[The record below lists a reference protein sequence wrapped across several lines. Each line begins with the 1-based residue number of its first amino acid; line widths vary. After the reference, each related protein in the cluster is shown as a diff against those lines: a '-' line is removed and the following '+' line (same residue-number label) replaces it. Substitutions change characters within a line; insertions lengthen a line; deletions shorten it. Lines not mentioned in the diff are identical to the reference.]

1 MVIEIRKSKN
11 EKYKDTLVISKLLPF
26 EYAILSKTD
35 FKEPLT
41 GEGKYGTWSKYNIMV
56 HEYKTTNPSTGEVKL
71 EKPEIEVGWFASGV
85 SLEPKLLQI
94 EVGQKFKVTQV
105 KAEGKSY
112 SMYKVELIKDD
123 GTLEVVRGQKSS
135 SSTKNNTNTNNA
147 PKSSPQV
154 APEQTLD
161 EVITTMKKN
170 GMLTPTNIMSIAEKF
185 GTSISFI
192 EKRAEVL

>member
-1 MVIEIRKSKN
+1 MVIEIRKSTN
-11 EKYKDTLVISKLLPF
+11 EKYKDTLRVSKLMPF
-26 EYAILSKTD
+26 EYVILSKD
-35 FKEPLT
+35 EFKKPLT
-41 GEGKYGTWSKYNIMV
+41 GEGQYGEWAKYNVMV
-56 HEYKTTNPSTGEVKL
+56 HEFKTSDLVTGEPRV
-71 EKPEIEVGWFASGV
+71 EKPEEVYGWFASGV
-85 SLEPKLLQI
+85 SLMPKLVDI

-105 KAEGKSY
+105 QAEGKSY

-135 SSTKNNTNTNNA
+135 SSTKSNTNTNTT

-170 GMLTPTNIMSIAEKF
+170 GMLTSTNIVNIAEKF